1 MVDGIVAFRYGGVV
15 TVSGKGGRPRKW
27 RSDADRVRAYR
38 ARQRGED
45 EPRTFE
51 AALDDG
57 DDLARAVEHA
67 RQLQAE
73 LAAAA
78 DYAGEL
84 GAALSAERRTSA
96 SLRRKLDQTNAEAF
110 ALRATDA
117 RRAEEQLQLH
127 RRIDELQAEVA
138 ELHINLRHAR
148 QAIGHPGPNRA
159 ARREAAKR
167 EGGSR

>member
-27 RSDADRVRAYR
+27 RSDADRVRAHR
-38 ARQRGED
+38 ARQRGD
-45 EPRTFE
+45 EPPTFE
-51 AALDDG
+51 AALDAG
-57 DDLARAVEHA
+57 DELARAVEHA

-78 DYAGEL
+78 EYAGEL

-96 SLRRKLDQTNAEAF
+96 SLRRKLDQTNSEAA

-127 RRIDELQAEVA
+127 RRIDELQADVA
-138 ELHINLRHAR
+138 QMHIDLRRAR
-148 QAIGHPGPNRA
+148 QATGQPGPNRA
-159 ARREAAKR
+159 ARRDAAR
-167 EGGSR
+167 RNGGSR